1 MCLKLHTAHVSA
13 RAATTIHGSMGELYW
28 SRRSH
33 FPQLDSY
40 DSCGASV
47 FLQISSACVCQSDHI
62 RELQRFDKCIYPWRA
77 MRAFGMSRI
86 ARELPP
92 YLLLEITS
100 DGDTP
105 ITSRSVEVVQ
115 RVKLNLRMASVST
128 PTASMYSWLCGE
140 NWPPRYPVSTFHQ
153 CTRPDDME
161 NRLADII

>member
-62 RELQRFDKCIYPWRA
+62 RELQRFDKCIFPWRA

-92 YLLLEITS
+92 YLLLEVTS

-115 RVKLNLRMASVST
+115 RVKLSLRMASVRT
-128 PTASMYSWLCGE
+128 PTAS
-140 NWPPRYPVSTFHQ
+140 
-153 CTRPDDME
+153 
-161 NRLADII
+161 I